1 MNEEQ
6 LRQLQLVAM
15 QGGLLGMP
23 QPQQMGQPNFNN
35 VNVAE
40 NMMTPVGLLSGM
52 GAQQMAPMAPPNM
65 LQTPQ
70 MAPMT
75 EEQRANSAA
84 NYQKIFDFVGN
95 RMPAGDTFQRGNYIA
110 GIDESDF
117 KRPMSAGRMLRPN
130 LGFPA
135 Y

>member
-23 QPQQMGQPNFNN
+23 QQMGQQNFNN

-40 NMMTPVGLLSGM
+40 NMMKPVGLLSEIG
-52 GAQQMAPMAPPNM
+52 GQQAMPSLAPLAPVEI
-65 LQTPQ
+65 PQ
-70 MAPMT
+70 MPPMT
-75 EEQRANSAA
+75 EQQQANAA
-84 NYQKIFDFVGN
+84 ENYQKIFDFIGN

-110 GIDESDF
+110 GIDESEF
-117 KRPMSAGRMLRPN
+117 KRPMSVGHMLRPN